1 MEGSGKSQHPGK
13 RVQGG
18 WSSPEPWVPASEEE
32 HARLSQ
38 EMGRET
44 AWILLAQIWGENRT
58 LGHVSGWEVGAQA
71 EKVVTSRKEV

>member
-18 WSSPEPWVPASEEE
+18 WSSPEPWVLASEEE

-38 EMGRET
+38 EMGRQT

-58 LGHVSGWEVGAQA
+58 PSHVFRVGRWEPRL
-71 EKVVTSRKEV
+71 KKW